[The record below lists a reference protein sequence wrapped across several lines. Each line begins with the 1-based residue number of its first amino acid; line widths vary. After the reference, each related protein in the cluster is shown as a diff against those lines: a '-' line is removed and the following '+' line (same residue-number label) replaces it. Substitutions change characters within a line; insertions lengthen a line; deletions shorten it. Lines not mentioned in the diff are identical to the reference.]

1 MTNDGLRLLEKFIA
15 NERLAVHELKFL
27 QTWMGDNANKE
38 LINDW
43 MLTGWKYLPE
53 IESTVSFDE
62 LVVQIDRQFNAV
74 KKIAFWD
81 QNWVKQFQKIAAII
95 ILPIVLFASYYFIFI
110 QNGSQDYSEVIVPKG
125 QKSEIVL
132 PDGTHIWL
140 NSATTMR
147 YPIKFGNG
155 ARHVY
160 LDGEAYFEV
169 AENKYKP
176 FLVNT
181 SNLTVK
187 VLGTRFNVKAYA
199 DEKEIETALLSGKVN
214 LLFGTSTKNIKTI
227 AMNPGELI
235 NYSKEKNRISKSGFE
250 TDEVVAWKNNRLVF
264 RNDTFNNLVKK
275 IERWYN
281 VQIIY
286 DQSLFKDQRLT
297 VELMEGESLER
308 LFHIIERAI
317 NVDYK
322 IDNQK
327 IYINQKMN

>member
-1 MTNDGLRLLEKFIA
+1 MKNEGLSLLEKLIA

-27 QTWMGDNANKE
+27 QAWMGDSTNKE

-43 MLTGWKYLPE
+43 MLSGWKYSPE
-53 IESTVSFDE
+53 IESAVAFDD
-62 LVVQIDRQFNAV
+62 LVNKVDQQYNAV
-74 KKIAFWD
+74 KAIAFWD
-81 QNWVKQFQKIAAII
+81 KNWVKQFQKIAAIT
-95 ILPIVLFASYYFIFI
+95 ILPIVLFTSSYFIFF
-110 QNGSQDYSEVIVPKG
+110 QNYNSNYSEVIVPKG

-140 NSATTMR
+140 NSATSLR
-147 YPIKFGNG
+147 YPVKFGKVS
-155 ARHVY
+155 RQVF

-169 AENKYKP
+169 AENAYKP
-176 FLVNT
+176 FFVNT
-181 SNLTVK
+181 SSLSVK
-187 VLGTRFNVKAYA
+187 VLGTKFNVKAYA

-214 LLFGTSTKNIKTI
+214 LLFGESTKNTKTVV
-227 AMNPGELI
+227 MSPGELI
-235 NYSKEKNRISKSGFE
+235 TYSKEKNRISKSGFE

-286 DQSLFKDQRLT
+286 DQNLFKDQRLT
-297 VELMEGESLER
+297 VELMEGESIER

-327 IYINQKMN
+327 IYINPKMK